1 MIKRLSLL
9 FLMAVC
15 SMAAFAQAVPES
27 AFQDLNHRM
36 IGPFRAG
43 RTVGAVG
50 VANQPNVFYIGVNN
64 GGVWKTD
71 DYGRTWKPIF
81 DHESTGS
88 IGDIGISNSHPNTLY
103 VGTGEGLHRPDLSVG
118 DGMFKS
124 TDGGKTWTHIG
135 LDDVQ
140 QIARVIVHPT
150 NPEIVFVAALGHP
163 YGTNDMRGVFRSK
176 DGGKSWEKVLYI
188 NNRTGC
194 VQVEMDPQSPFILF
208 ANMWEHQEGPWE
220 NGSFSGTNSGMY
232 KSTDGGTTW
241 KKIERGLP
249 GAAQGLGRIGVGI
262 SHVHSSRMYATV
274 DARENGGIYRS
285 DDNGES
291 WLKVTDDR
299 RLWGRGSDFAEIRVH
314 PNYPDLLY
322 VANIAAYKSMDAGK
336 TWKSIKGAPGGDDY
350 HRIWINP
357 SQPDIMLF
365 AADQGA
371 TITVNGGRTWSS
383 WYNQPTAQLYHVST
397 DNQFPYT
404 VYGGQQESGA
414 IAVSSRGP
422 GGQISF
428 RDWMGV
434 GADEYAYVAPDPKN
448 PDIVYGGRV
457 VKFNKKTGQ
466 TQNVAPEALRSGKYR
481 MLRTLPLMFHPANP
495 DQLLFATN
503 VLWSTT
509 TGGQSWEIISPDLTR
524 AQPEIPPIVGDYKT
538 EAMKTMPRRAV
549 IYSVAP
555 SPMNQKVIWAGTD
568 DGLVQLTTDGGQSW
582 KDVTPPGL
590 SSWDKISQIDAGHF
604 DARTAYISVTAM
616 RKDDMK
622 PHIFKTH
629 DSGVTWTKIVNGLPP
644 SGPVNAVREDKKQRG
659 LLFAGTEREVC
670 FSVDDGA
677 NWQSLR
683 RNMPATSIRDIVL
696 QDDDLVIGTHGRSIW
711 ILDGIGP
718 LREAAEALRSP
729 DPYLFSPS
737 LATRVRFNMFLDTPL
752 PPEEPT
758 GQNPPEGVAIDYYLR
773 EGAKEVKLEI
783 LDPSGK
789 AVRTYTSRD
798 LLERLD
804 STRIGHPT
812 YWIRKNKGVQILPG
826 HHRFY
831 WDLRHADPRGA
842 DRGFAIAAVLGNTP
856 SGPVGPYVHPGKY
869 TVRLTADDKVQSR
882 SMDVRIDPRVTA
894 DEAAIR
900 KQSDL
905 SMQVYDHYNRLQLIR
920 EELDVMVNDKAKK
933 WKKGQREA
941 LVALRGTGDP
951 DGGDFLYGSITE
963 SSLDKETMV
972 GLQHKLLFM
981 LAVLQSAD
989 AAPTQAATDGVKK
1002 LNQRAVELDAAW
1014 KKLIGTK

>member
-1 MIKRLSLL
+1 
-9 FLMAVC
+9 
-15 SMAAFAQAVPES
+15 
-27 AFQDLNHRM
+27 
-36 IGPFRAG
+36 
-43 RTVGAVG
+43 
-50 VANQPNVFYIGVNN
+50 
-64 GGVWKTD
+64 
-71 DYGRTWKPIF
+71 
-81 DHESTGS
+81 
-88 IGDIGISNSHPNTLY
+88 
-103 VGTGEGLHRPDLSVG
+103 
-118 DGMFKS
+118 
-124 TDGGKTWTHIG
+124 
-135 LDDVQ
+135 
-140 QIARVIVHPT
+140 
-150 NPEIVFVAALGHP
+150 
-163 YGTNDMRGVFRSK
+163 
-176 DGGKSWEKVLYI
+176 
-188 NNRTGC
+188 
-194 VQVEMDPQSPFILF
+194 
-208 ANMWEHQEGPWE
+208 
-220 NGSFSGTNSGMY
+220 
-232 KSTDGGTTW
+232 
-241 KKIERGLP
+241 
-249 GAAQGLGRIGVGI
+249 
-262 SHVHSSRMYATV
+262 
-274 DARENGGIYRS
+274 
-285 DDNGES
+285 
-291 WLKVTDDR
+291 
-299 RLWGRGSDFAEIRVH
+299 
-314 PNYPDLLY
+314 
-322 VANIAAYKSMDAGK
+322 
-336 TWKSIKGAPGGDDY
+336 
-350 HRIWINP
+350 
-357 SQPDIMLF
+357 
-365 AADQGA
+365 
-371 TITVNGGRTWSS
+371 
-383 WYNQPTAQLYHVST
+383 
-397 DNQFPYT
+397 
-404 VYGGQQESGA
+404 
-414 IAVSSRGP
+414 
-422 GGQISF
+422 
-428 RDWMGV
+428 
-434 GADEYAYVAPDPKN
+434 
-448 PDIVYGGRV
+448 
-457 VKFNKKTGQ
+457 
-466 TQNVAPEALRSGKYR
+466 
-481 MLRTLPLMFHPANP
+481 
-495 DQLLFATN
+495 
-503 VLWSTT
+503 
-509 TGGQSWEIISPDLTR
+509 
-524 AQPEIPPIVGDYKT
+524 
-538 EAMKTMPRRAV
+538 
-549 IYSVAP
+549 
-555 SPMNQKVIWAGTD
+555 
-568 DGLVQLTTDGGQSW
+568 
-582 KDVTPPGL
+582 
-590 SSWDKISQIDAGHF
+590 
-604 DARTAYISVTAM
+604 
-616 RKDDMK
+616 
-622 PHIFKTH
+622 
-629 DSGVTWTKIVNGLPP
+629 
-644 SGPVNAVREDKKQRG
+644 
-659 LLFAGTEREVC
+659 LFAGTEREVC

-718 LREAAEALRSP
+718 LREVAEALRSP

-831 WDLRHADPRGA
+831 WDLRHEDPRGA